1 MQQILNLASQAV
13 FNIGALNSVTPEP
26 GDFLPIQDISNAN
39 TNAKTTI
46 QAIVSLFNR
55 FSPTKA
61 NLYPSIKQILQA
73 AANVSITPDDDNN
86 ELDIAAA
93 GGGGGGGGGFLI
105 SGLISDN
112 FNLDWANEGAASDW
126 FAFGDRS
133 APGCR
138 MINIRFMLWRKRS

>member
-1 MQQILNLASQAV
+1 MVGLLLRHLDISALDAGVPELTSYMAFMKIGSSVLERGTMQQILNLASQAV

-73 AANVSITPDDDNN
+73 AANVSITP
-86 ELDIAAA
+86 
-93 GGGGGGGGGFLI
+93 G
-105 SGLISDN
+105 
-112 FNLDWANEGAASDW
+112 
-126 FAFGDRS
+126 
-133 APGCR
+133 
-138 MINIRFMLWRKRS
+138 